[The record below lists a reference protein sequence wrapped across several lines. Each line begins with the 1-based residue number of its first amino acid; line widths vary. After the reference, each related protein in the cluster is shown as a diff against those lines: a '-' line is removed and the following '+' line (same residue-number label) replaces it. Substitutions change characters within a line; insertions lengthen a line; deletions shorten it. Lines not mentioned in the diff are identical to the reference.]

1 MTHDSTRLAAHAALS
16 DILVRNLAL
25 DTALPRQL
33 DGLSDPRDRGFCHQ
47 LVLTVLRHHGG
58 LAAVTAT
65 LLERPLPAKAKPVEI
80 LIELGLAQ
88 QLFLD
93 VPDHASIDTTVALAG
108 HLHFSRHRS
117 LVNAVLR
124 RAQRE
129 RPRVNAMI
137 AQPAVNVPAWLR
149 ARWTARFGAETTD
162 QIALAN
168 LMEPPLDLSV
178 TGNPDDWAAKLDA
191 RIVAGQTIRRRTGA
205 VTDLPGYDTG
215 DWWVQDAAAA
225 LPARLLPLPD
235 AGPVIDLCAA
245 PGGKTVQLAAAGG
258 TIIAVDRSARRL
270 RRLHENLARLS
281 LEATV
286 VEADAATW
294 QHEERVGAILLD
306 APCSATGTIRRRPDI
321 PWTKSDADVASLAE
335 LQHALL
341 RNAAGQLRPGG
352 VLVYSVCSLEGD
364 EGPGQ
369 IAQLLNDDPTLE
381 RLPVTDTELGFPALS
396 GEGGTIPAVLPDGDV
411 QTLPCHMKDAGGMD
425 GFFISRLRKR

>member
-1 MTHDSTRLAAHAALS
+1 LTHDPTRLAAHAALC
-16 DILVRNLAL
+16 DILVHNLAL

-33 DGLSDPRDRGFCHQ
+33 DRLSDPRDRGFCHQ

-58 LAAVTAT
+58 LAAVVAT

-93 VPDHASIDTTVALAG
+93 VPDHASIDTTVALTG
-108 HLHFSRHRS
+108 HLPFSRHRG

-129 RPRVNAMI
+129 RPRIDAMI
-137 AQPAVNVPAWLR
+137 AQPAVNVPGWLR

-168 LMEPPLDLSV
+168 LSEPPLDLSV
-178 TGNPDDWAAKLDA
+178 TGNPDDWAVKLDA
-191 RIVAGQTIRRRTGA
+191 HVVAGQTVRRRTGA
-205 VTDLPGYDTG
+205 VTALPGYDTG

-235 AGPVIDLCAA
+235 TGPVIDLCAA
-245 PGGKTVQLAAAGG
+245 PGGKTVQLAAAGAVV
-258 TIIAVDRSARRL
+258 IAVDRSARRL

-281 LEATV
+281 LHATV

-294 QHEERVGAILLD
+294 QPEEPVGAILLD

-321 PWTKSDADVASLAE
+321 PWTKSDADVASLAK

-352 VLVYSVCSLEGD
+352 VLVYSVCSLEED

-369 IAQLLNDDPTLE
+369 IAQLLGDDATLE
-381 RLPVTDTELGFPALS
+381 RLPVTEAELGLPALS
-396 GEGGTIPAVLPDGDV
+396 ATSGAIPAVLPDGDV